1 MKYNEEKYKVA
12 KLTDTFDFVCENCGK
27 PFTRTK
33 REIQKN
39 RGIVPKCCSRA
50 CGRKNNDLGFIEVT
64 CSECGKKKSIR
75 VSEYN
80 KSESKVFF
88 CDRSCA
94 AKYNNRKSPKRKKSE
109 NKYCPVCGRL
119 KSKGSVLCKKCRDKS
134 NRSVGDK
141 ELGYYIGYG
150 DNRKR
155 YLSCKCQD
163 IRKDAKRTLLED
175 VNRIRVC
182 AYCKNH
188 EFDDILEVHHIKPI
202 AGFDE
207 HTKISEINSLDNLVW
222 LCPNHHAML
231 EKGLISL

>member
-1 MKYNEEKYKVA
+1 MEYTKENYDSA
-12 KLTDTFDFVCENCGK
+12 KPRDVFEFVCQKCGK
-27 PFTRTK
+27 TFIKTK

-39 RGIVPKCCSRA
+39 GGVPPKCCSLT
-50 CGRKNNDLGFIEVT
+50 CGRKNNDLGFIEIT
-64 CSECGKKKSIR
+64 CAECGNKKSIR

-80 KSESKVFF
+80 KSESKIFF
-88 CDRSCA
+88 CNHSCA
-94 AKYNNRKSPKRKKSE
+94 AKYNNRVCLKRQRSE
-109 NKYCPVCGRL
+109 NKYCPICGGI
-119 KSKGSVLCKKCRDKS
+119 KTKNGVLCKHCRNKE
-134 NRSVGDK
+134 RRYIGEF

-150 DNRKR
+150 NKRK
-155 YLSCKCQD
+155 YISGKCQT
-163 IRKDAKRTLLED
+163 IRTDAKRVLTED
-175 VNRIRVC
+175 KEREKVC